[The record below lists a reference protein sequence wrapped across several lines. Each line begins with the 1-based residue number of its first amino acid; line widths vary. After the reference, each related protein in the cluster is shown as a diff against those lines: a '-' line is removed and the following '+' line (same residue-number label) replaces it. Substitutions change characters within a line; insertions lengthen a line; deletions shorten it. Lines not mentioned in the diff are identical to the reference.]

1 MERSMSNDVY
11 KVAYATGT
19 ITIGI
24 ATTTTGAVEF
34 TTVEPVVPHV
44 SYLSM
49 FIAAAVWLAV
59 IARLVV
65 FFSKEQ

>member
-1 MERSMSNDVY
+1 MSNDEY

-19 ITIGI
+19 ISIGR
-24 ATTTTGAVEF
+24 ATTTTGSVEF
-34 TTVEPVVPHV
+34 TTVKPIVPHV

-49 FIAAAVWLAV
+49 FIAAAVWLGV